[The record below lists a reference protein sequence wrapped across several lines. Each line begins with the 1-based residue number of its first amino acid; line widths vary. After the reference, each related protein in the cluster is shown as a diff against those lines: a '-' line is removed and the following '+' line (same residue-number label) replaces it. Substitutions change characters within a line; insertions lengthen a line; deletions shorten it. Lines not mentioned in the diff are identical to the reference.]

1 MRYHSAP
8 FHELPRNVVY
18 TRESGLFRYHWVHR
32 AWEAS
37 SDAGCT
43 GWYLIGLLYV
53 LGAWAIVHLSTL
65 KFWWD
70 LAKLNSPKVLESW

>member
-1 MRYHSAP
+1 MARAEAGPALAASCSLNRILCVDAP
-8 FHELPRNVVY
+8 PSY
-18 TRESGLFRYHWVHR
+18 ESY
-32 AWEAS
+32 
-37 SDAGCT
+37 
-43 GWYLIGLLYV
+43 IGLLYV